1 MTTEEVF
8 EEYGDEPL
16 FFSHYYNFIFVY
28 KSARLD
34 NGDQVFLHLGGNM
47 EKVSALVVDV
57 EDPLTLNEKADAD
70 YAYIKNAEKQVIWK
84 GEEQD

>member
-47 EKVSALVVDV
+47 EKVSALVVD
-57 EDPLTLNEKADAD
+57 EEAQRETKDKDGHPMANPSFF
-70 YAYIKNAEKQVIWK
+70 NCF
-84 GEEQD
+84 GEL